1 MSYFGPSLIYKR
13 CYKLSII
20 YVHVCFLPR
29 ISKRLNVWEV
39 NTLLQ
44 PKNNKTWNH
53 CPHVCEHSTPIY
65 NHLFYKVHVS
75 GCVSKACKVQVGRS
89 VIDLKEQAEK
99 RGNPASS
106 SLVLPNI
113 HSPCLLASWN
123 GGGGNSFQPF
133 SRSYWKNRAS
143 KVQITGRDEILW
155 GPNAT
160 LCVQGLS
167 PSEHE
172 WWPKQG

>member
-1 MSYFGPSLIYKR
+1 MKSLST
-13 CYKLSII
+13 CL
-20 YVHVCFLPR
+20 
-29 ISKRLNVWEV
+29 
-39 NTLLQ
+39 
-44 PKNNKTWNH
+44 
-53 CPHVCEHSTPIY
+53 CEHSTPIY

-172 WWPKQG
+172 WWPKAGIKSFGPQEEWAWSYWPLLMWEQRHHLSG